1 MCQEKQQNSICLLDL
16 KDNTILRR
24 QSSVW
29 VVTEELIETQTENG
43 SLDFVIRWS
52 VSSYV
57 VVDT

>member
-29 VVTEELIETQTENG
+29 VVTEELIEIWTENG
-43 SLDFVIRWS
+43 SLDSMIRWS

-57 VVDT
+57 VVDA

>member
-16 KDNTILRR
+16 KDNIILRR

-29 VVTEELIETQTENG
+29 VVTEELIEIWTENG
-43 SLDFVIRWS
+43 SLDSMIRWS

-57 VVDT
+57 VVDA